1 MKKLNRSILRKINY
15 CIGFILSIFGLT
27 TFMSCEYGC
36 PPVTAE
42 YGVPQADY
50 LISGRVENAQKKGI
64 QGIKVYMRTAEAYEY
79 NMFEGNPTAADTTTT
94 DGVFEINCTEFPE
107 REIWLVAED
116 IDSTENGSY
125 KRDSV
130 LITPEFKDVA
140 GSNWRHTAVVN
151 DVVITLEEE
160 KEQPLN

>member
-1 MKKLNRSILRKINY
+1 MKKINRSILRKVNY
-15 CIGFILSIFGLT
+15 CIGFILSLLGVSFSGCT
-27 TFMSCEYGC
+27 VEYGC

-50 LISGRVENAQKKGI
+50 QISGRVENAQKRGV
-64 QGIKVYMRTAEAYEY
+64 QGIKVYMKSAMDYDYDT
-79 NMFEGNPTAADTTTT
+79 FEGNPTAADTTTI
-94 DGVFEINCTEFPE
+94 DGGFAINCTEFPE

-116 IDSTENGSY
+116 IDSTENGLY
-125 KRDSV
+125 KLDSV
-130 LITPEFKDVA
+130 LITPEFKDVP

-160 KEQPLN
+160 KER

>member
-1 MKKLNRSILRKINY
+1 MKKLNRSILHKINY
-15 CIGFILSIFGLT
+15 CIGFILSLFGLT
-27 TFMSCEYGC
+27 TFMSCEYGV
-36 PPVTAE
+36 PPVTTG

-50 LISGRVENAQKKGI
+50 QISGRVENAQKKGI
-64 QGIKVYMRTAEAYEY
+64 QGIKVYMKSAMNYDYDT
-79 NMFEGNPTAADTTTT
+79 FEGNPFVADTTTT
-94 DGVFEINCTEFPE
+94 NGAFEINCREFPE

-151 DVVITLEEE
+151 DVVITLEEYEE
-160 KEQPLN
+160 K

>member
-1 MKKLNRSILRKINY
+1 MKKVNRSILRKINY
-15 CIGFILSIFGLT
+15 WIGIIFSLIGISACD
-27 TFMSCEYGC
+27 FR
-36 PPVTAE
+36 VE

-50 LISGRVENAQKKGI
+50 QISGRVEDAQKRGI
-64 QGIKVYMRTAEAYEY
+64 QGIKVYMKSAMDYDYDT
-79 NMFEGNPTAADTTTT
+79 FQGNPFVADTTTT
-94 DGVFEINCTEFPE
+94 EGEFAINCREFPE

-125 KRDSV
+125 KRDSI
-130 LITPEFKDVA
+130 LITPEFKDVP
-140 GSNWRHTAVVN
+140 GSNWHHTAVVN